1 MTRNPLSRRLYAH
14 LSGRRA
20 VAHANHRIRD
30 VEVRRRRR
38 QAEAWRSLAW
48 DSPPLTEWERMAMYG
63 VVEAERRGS

>member
-1 MTRNPLSRRLYAH
+1 MTRNPLSRRLYAL

-20 VAHANHRIRD
+20 VAHAKHRLSE

-48 DSPPLTEWERMAMYG
+48 DSPPLSEWEQEAMYG
-63 VVEAERRGS
+63 EVEAERNR